1 MNTDLDDIIRHLK
14 GLSGI
19 IQSLTTCEFE
29 IEPDMLE
36 ILSLTTNQICD
47 EVKKIGRDCCSQKE
61 GQTNKS

>member
-1 MNTDLDDIIRHLK
+1 MNTDLDDIIRHLN

-29 IEPDMLE
+29 IDPDMLE
-36 ILSLTTNQICD
+36 ILSLTTDQICD
-47 EVKKIGRDCCSQKE
+47 EVKKICDCCSQKE